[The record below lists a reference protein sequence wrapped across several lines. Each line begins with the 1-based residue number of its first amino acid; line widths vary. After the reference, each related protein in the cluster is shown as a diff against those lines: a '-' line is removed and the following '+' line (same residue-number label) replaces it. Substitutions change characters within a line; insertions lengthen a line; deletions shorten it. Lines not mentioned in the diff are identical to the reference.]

1 MTKKMTVEASN
12 FRIGI
17 VGCGWLGMYIARH
30 LTPNN
35 KIYTTTTT
43 EQKNTELISMGY
55 DSIVMHFE
63 DYEVYDNSYWRVLN
77 TLDCIIITVPFSKR
91 ESITVIQN
99 RFKNISSF
107 INNFDK
113 QLFLM
118 SSIGIY
124 PDIQMDISENSL
136 TEDFLDPSILF
147 AEQLFKNRFSQVNIL
162 RLGGLMGGSRVF
174 SNYKITAT
182 NQVVNHV
189 HFEDICLI
197 LEKMISENIKSKT
210 YNVVAPLHPTKQE
223 VIDYQKGKNQTSNI
237 QGYGRKITSDLLQK
251 ELKYEYLHMDPRAF

>member
-1 MTKKMTVEASN
+1 
-12 FRIGI
+12 
-17 VGCGWLGMYIARH
+17 
-30 LTPNN
+30 
-35 KIYTTTTT
+35 
-43 EQKNTELISMGY
+43 
-55 DSIVMHFE
+55 
-63 DYEVYDNSYWRVLN
+63 
-77 TLDCIIITVPFSKR
+77 
-91 ESITVIQN
+91 
-99 RFKNISSF
+99 
-107 INNFDK
+107 
-113 QLFLM
+113 
-118 SSIGIY
+118 
-124 PDIQMDISENSL
+124 
-136 TEDFLDPSILF
+136 
-147 AEQLFKNRFSQVNIL
+147 
-162 RLGGLMGGSRVF
+162 MGGSRVF